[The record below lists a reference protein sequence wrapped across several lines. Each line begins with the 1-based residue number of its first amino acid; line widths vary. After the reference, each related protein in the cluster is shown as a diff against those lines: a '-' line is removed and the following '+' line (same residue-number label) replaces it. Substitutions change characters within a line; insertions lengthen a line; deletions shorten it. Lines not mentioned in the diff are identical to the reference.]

1 MRGSVSYAPDWIFDI
16 AIVRTASEFLSLTQP
31 MDSLAK
37 KYANGLSEIYRE
49 VYFEEIL
56 EPAEEILRF
65 LSEVKAQHM
74 AVELLKDFS
83 YKPTSCCCPIAA
95 SACRD
100 SRSFGFLLVLSI
112 FMPWLIAPEVTIIIW
127 IPLFIIDTC
136 LDKSFIMRDDAMLLP
151 LINALPIFKTTFLY
165 FLAMFFSIF
174 VFPFHPFYKI
184 LIFSF
189 FLLDVFSI

>member
-1 MRGSVSYAPDWIFDI
+1 MSYAPDWIFDI

-74 AVELLKDFS
+74 TVELLKDFS
-83 YKPTSCCCPIAA
+83 YFRMYYVNARK
-95 SACRD
+95 
-100 SRSFGFLLVLSI
+100 SRKL
-112 FMPWLIAPEVTIIIW
+112 
-127 IPLFIIDTC
+127 
-136 LDKSFIMRDDAMLLP
+136 
-151 LINALPIFKTTFLY
+151 KT
-165 FLAMFFSIF
+165 
-174 VFPFHPFYKI
+174 
-184 LIFSF
+184 
-189 FLLDVFSI
+189 

>member
-1 MRGSVSYAPDWIFDI
+1 MSYAPDWIFDI

-56 EPAEEILRF
+56 EPGEEILRF

-83 YKPTSCCCPIAA
+83 YFRMYYVNPRKRRKLKPL
-95 SACRD
+95 
-100 SRSFGFLLVLSI
+100 FGTLE
-112 FMPWLIAPEVTIIIW
+112 APEKKKDYSSEKTI
-127 IPLFIIDTC
+127 
-136 LDKSFIMRDDAMLLP
+136 KSFKAYIFALRSKTVPQSPTGWALENDESLNRFGELV
-151 LINALPIFKTTFLY
+151 NAKVGVTGQFL
-165 FLAMFFSIF
+165 
-174 VFPFHPFYKI
+174 
-184 LIFSF
+184 
-189 FLLDVFSI
+189 D

>member
-1 MRGSVSYAPDWIFDI
+1 MSYAPDWIFDI

-37 KYANGLSEIYRE
+37 KYANGLSDVYRE

-83 YKPTSCCCPIAA
+83 YFRMYYVNPRKPRKLKPL
-95 SACRD
+95 
-100 SRSFGFLLVLSI
+100 FGTLE
-112 FMPWLIAPEVTIIIW
+112 APEKKKDYASEKTI
-127 IPLFIIDTC
+127 
-136 LDKSFIMRDDAMLLP
+136 KSFKAYVFALRSKTVPQSPSGWALENDETLNRFGELV
-151 LINALPIFKTTFLY
+151 NAKVGVTGQFL
-165 FLAMFFSIF
+165 
-174 VFPFHPFYKI
+174 
-184 LIFSF
+184 
-189 FLLDVFSI
+189 D